1 MPFELNKTVVMIGMM
16 GAGKTA
22 VGGAVARKLDV
33 RFTDLDHEIEEASN
47 LTIAELFEKYGENY
61 FREKE
66 TQVLTRLLE
75 DPPHI
80 LSTGGG
86 AYLFA
91 RNRRVIARYGVA
103 LWLQADVE
111 LLWSRVRNKS
121 TRPLLKTENP
131 LETLKAL
138 NEERQPIY
146 AMAPL
151 QVRSLPAY
159 TIDDMARQ
167 VITTLARHTDIL
179 PLTPTRKVND
189 HAK

>member
-22 VGGAVARKLDV
+22 VGTAVARKLDV
-33 RFTDLDHEIEEASN
+33 HFADLDHEIEAAAN
-47 LTIAELFEKYGENY
+47 LTIAEIFEKYGESY

-75 DPPHI
+75 EPPHI

-91 RNRRVIARYGVA
+91 RNRRVIAQHGVA

-111 LLWSRVRNKS
+111 LLWSRVRHKS

-131 LETLKAL
+131 FETLKAI

-151 QVRSLPAY
+151 HVRSEAAY
-159 TIDDMARQ
+159 SIDDMARQ
-167 VITTLARHTDIL
+167 VITTLARHNDIL
-179 PLTPTRKVND
+179 PLVPTRKVNH